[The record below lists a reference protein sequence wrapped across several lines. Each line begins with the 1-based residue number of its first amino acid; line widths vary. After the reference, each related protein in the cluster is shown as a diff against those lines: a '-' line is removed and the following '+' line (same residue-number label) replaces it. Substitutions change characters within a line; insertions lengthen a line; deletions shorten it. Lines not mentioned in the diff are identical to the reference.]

1 MVCPQGDSFEDA
13 TDVVRE
19 LNKIVNNYWRGP
31 WISYSSAPKEVKD
44 LWWNE
49 FKRKFSWDKSQDSE
63 IRRIFKKKA
72 GDHIRNVMN
81 KAKTKKVKPHF
92 ITGEDWTEMNR
103 TWEGEKMKQRS
114 EQNAKNR
121 ASRSS
126 EGSSTSATYA
136 GGSIN
141 IGEHRKRLAHDLGTE
156 TTYAATFER
165 VFQKK
170 DKTWVGDRAKSVKEK
185 YDELLM
191 SAASGDDG
199 GDASSQAADNMAMWV
214 EASGGVKRGK
224 IYGWGNL
231 SRELVAK
238 DDGSSSSNAA
248 ASRRR
253 RIDEETAQQVSR
265 LTLLLAEKDEQM
277 KRQEER
283 LSQKDD
289 QIRYLQ
295 AQMAMVLQTST

>member
-49 FKRKFSWDKSQDSE
+49 FK
-63 IRRIFKKKA
+63 
-72 GDHIRNVMN
+72 
-81 KAKTKKVKPHF
+81 
-92 ITGEDWTEMNR
+92 
-103 TWEGEKMKQRS
+103 
-114 EQNAKNR
+114 
-121 ASRSS
+121 
-126 EGSSTSATYA
+126 
-136 GGSIN
+136 
-141 IGEHRKRLAHDLGTE
+141 AHDLGTE